1 MEPPGITQEAV
12 AAAPPNRRGRR
23 VARLVEFTFIFTFIY
38 TVLSLCNL
46 VPLTHNSVQD
56 HNEKIDQLALL
67 HLHRPVNESS
77 IIRVIIIR
85 PVSLSEIPTVQH
97 DLRYVQ
103 SFYHGETHKH
113 LLKEA
118 TQYCDHLKNGTT
130 LSPYEKEGGR
140 SQFYPNYILCNK
152 SQENDNYISVHA
164 NFMLFALS
172 PEIAAQLTDALGTNQ
187 TEETTAS
194 SREVDVNI
202 IDVSSAPKKFW
213 NWILHAN
220 SESLEGYE
228 YVWFIDGDIQ
238 LTSLNWHA
246 FFMQVRIMRPKISQP
261 ASINDRGSGSVFK
274 TLTHQRDP
282 RIIAAEVPIIEV
294 QAPLIEVQTW
304 LKYSQFI
311 QEQPELIGSISV
323 GGENCFDMG
332 WCHFAKSNMTGRQ
345 QHGIM
350 WDKDISFRNDQTS
363 LFDGTNSSFV
373 GRSCIVFYQTP
384 IVHISKKARKMNG
397 DVLQAGKAM
406 CDFFRGEKGVIDKS
420 GLHKV
425 NELFNY
431 EPINN

>member
-1 MEPPGITQEAV
+1 MKTTTTTRKKNNCPAAQRCLLAIICYAVISLSVLVFDLTVIEPSNTIV
-12 AAAPPNRRGRR
+12 PPTRHSTRAG
-23 VARLVEFTFIFTFIY
+23 
-38 TVLSLCNL
+38 
-46 VPLTHNSVQD
+46 
-56 HNEKIDQLALL
+56 NET
-67 HLHRPVNESS
+67 S
-77 IIRVIIIR
+77 IMRVIIIR
-85 PVSLSEIPTVQH
+85 TVSLSEIPIVQH
-97 DLRYVQ
+97 DVRYVQ

-118 TQYCDHLKNGTT
+118 TQYCDPLKNGKT
-130 LSPYEKEGGR
+130 LSPYKKEGGR
-140 SQFYPNYILCNK
+140 SQFYPNFILCNT
-152 SQENDNYISVHA
+152 SQEHDADNYISVHA

-172 PEIAAQLTDALGTNQ
+172 PEIAAQLTDALVTNQ
-187 TEETTAS
+187 TEETTVS

-202 IDVSSAPKKFW
+202 IDVSSAPKKLW

-220 SESLEGYE
+220 SESLEKYD

-311 QEQPELIGSISV
+311 QEQPELIRSISV

-350 WDKDISFRNDQTS
+350 WDKDISFRNDQTF
-363 LFDGTNSSFV
+363 LFDGANSSFV

-384 IVHISKKARKMNG
+384 IVHISKKARKTNG
-397 DVLQAGKAM
+397 DSLQAGKAM

-425 NELFNY
+425 NKLFNY